1 MLSGNDKEQ
10 AETNGQA
17 TRSQRKSPKWEKTG
31 TQYLIRN
38 ATSGIFYA
46 RFRQLGKIKFRTLET
61 KSISVARYRLRE
73 LIGQVDELRKNQS
86 AVSLGIPTLAQCIER
101 AKGRVQADGH
111 LKPRS
116 KESWEGSFG
125 KLEKTW
131 PGSLEIPIDRAARMV
146 ADWFTTFQTNGTAFK
161 VPGSKTVRKGASIS
175 SCNKAIAG
183 ARRIF
188 EIGVEVGALA
198 RNPVDDMRGRKY
210 RSTQQK
216 EVDMPDSGDFLNMV
230 ELARSFADGKGRQQ
244 SAAELIEGLAYTGM
258 RLGEAAALLWGDVSE
273 GRGVIRI
280 REGKTAA
287 AKRNI
292 PIIPPMADLL
302 KRMRVRREQIGQGL
316 GVDESVFAAKEAQ
329 KTLTRACE
337 QAKIGR
343 LTHHD
348 LRHFFATVCIQS
360 GVDIPTVARWM
371 GHADGGALAMRIYGH
386 LRDEH
391 STKMAKGVTL

>member
-1 MLSGNDKEQ
+1 MKGHKEEQ
-10 AETNGQA
+10 KRTKKQTTQSE
-17 TRSQRKSPKWEKTG
+17 RKSPKWEKTG

-38 ATSGIFYA
+38 AASGIFYA

-61 KSISVARYRLRE
+61 TSISVARYRLRE
-73 LIGQVDELRKNQS
+73 IIGQVDELRKNQS
-86 AVSLGIPTLAQCIER
+86 AVSLGIPTLSQCIER
-101 AKGRVQADGH
+101 ARGRVAADGH
-111 LKPRS
+111 LKERS
-116 KESWEGSFG
+116 KEAWEGSFR

-131 PGSLEIPIDRAARMV
+131 PGALDIPVDRAARMV
-146 ADWFTTFQTNGTAFK
+146 SDWFTSFQANGTEFK
-161 VPGSKTVRKGASIS
+161 VPGTKTTRKGASIS

-188 EIGVEVGALA
+188 EIAVESGALA

-210 RSTQQK
+210 RSPQQK
-216 EVDMPDSGDFLNMV
+216 EVDMPDKEDFLNMV
-230 ELARSFADGKGRQQ
+230 QRARGYADGKGRQQ

-258 RLGEAAALLWGDVSE
+258 RLGEAAALVWGDVNE
-273 GRGVIRI
+273 KREVIRI
-280 REGKTAA
+280 REGKTKAA
-287 AKRNI
+287 RRNI
-292 PIIPPMADLL
+292 PIIPPMSDLL
-302 KRMRVRREQIGQGL
+302 ARMRARREKLGEGL
-316 GVDESVFAAKEAQ
+316 GVDDLVFAVSEAQ
-329 KTLTRACE
+329 KTLTRACGE
-337 QAKIGR
+337 ANIGR

-391 STKMAKGVTL
+391 STKMAKGVKL